1 MAVLAGVGGIG
12 CKTVCWSYIALTS
25 FMVRLAQRLAE
36 LEIRRV
42 ESDIRTVTPNL
53 IHRITPR
60 FKSLLHEAHR
70 TGNNVHQIFSFF
82 IPVVITNVLQII
94 TGVFVANFDDQEEG
108 LTKVCVP
115 GWVFAAVFQPVLT
128 LLIYVNGFGNLN
140 LAIER
145 DVDQEI
151 VEMNIRLTYS
161 DSHVPNW
168 LLQQMICVERL
179 DGRAYSL
186 PFNIVPSVEM
196 SRQLFSNAFAF
207 IVFLAPYL
215 VSIKGKLSS
224 ELMCP
229 AERMFYSEE
238 EIEENMFR

>member
-42 ESDIRTVTPNL
+42 ESESYTQDNAKVQEFA
-53 IHRITPR
+53 PR
-60 FKSLLHEAHR
+60 GAS
-70 TGNNVHQIFSFF
+70 NQIFSFF
-82 IPVVITNVLQII
+82 IPVVITNVLQMI
-94 TGVFVANFDDQEEG
+94 TGFFVANFDDQEEG

-151 VEMNIRLTYS
+151 VEMKIRLTYS